1 MVQVSVIKLSAEK
14 CRNGVC
20 YLRLPMGATAK
31 SRREEEQERDVDFA
45 RKETVLGASCTATN
59 SGVLG
64 GGDYFRS
71 QTWPC

>member
-45 RKETVLGASCTATN
+45 RKEISEQ
-59 SGVLG
+59 
-64 GGDYFRS
+64 D
-71 QTWPC
+71 